1 LTNYNWTIWDK
12 LMPQVISIDFL
23 DYKSTINT
31 RIYLILIYKFWLS
44 NFLEFN
50 LDMVLNHLNLS
61 FKKSWLVQHFTVL
74 NCHILSISFKFAL
87 SWKSIN

>member
-31 RIYLILIYKFWLS
+31 RFIFLIYKLWLS
-44 NFLEFN
+44 NFLDFN
-50 LDMVLNHLNLS
+50 LDMVLYHLKFS
-61 FKKSWLVQHFTVL
+61 FKNLIGATFYNFKLSQSL
-74 NCHILSISFKFAL
+74 N
-87 SWKSIN
+87 